1 MKRLLVLSLLLTMAV
16 IGSTLFLRQT
26 EQTENAENKPEVS
39 AEVLSADAERS
50 IKVLCGEEVT
60 EMPVYDYLVQVVAAE
75 MPVSFEPE
83 ALKAQAV
90 AARTYLQRALD
101 GHKHDNADICASS
114 GCCQAYISSDMLKG
128 KWGKNYDLYIEKI
141 KTAVSETDGE
151 YISYEGKPA
160 LAAFHSSS
168 AGKTEDSGE
177 VWNALPYLVSVDSP
191 EKADEVP
198 NYVSTVK
205 STDLDFRDTIL
216 CIMPEADMT
225 GEAKDWVGEIKRS
238 KSGRVESIVIGGK
251 ELAGTKLR
259 EAFSLRSTAF
269 ELEHKDGQ
277 FVFTVTGYGHGV
289 GMSQY
294 GANAMAKDGA
304 DYREI
309 LEHYYP
315 GTVLS

>member
-1 MKRLLVLSLLLTMAV
+1 MKRLLILSLLLTMAV
-16 IGSTLFLRQT
+16 IGSTLLLRNPR
-26 EQTENAENKPEVS
+26 QTENAENKPEAS

-50 IKVLCGEEVT
+50 IKVLCGEEVR
-60 EMPVYDYLVQVVAAE
+60 EMTVYDYLVQVVAAE

-101 GHKHDNADICASS
+101 GHKHENADICAASD
-114 GCCQAYISSDMLKG
+114 CCQAFISSDMLKG

-238 KSGRVESIVIGGK
+238 KSGRVESITIGGK

>member
-16 IGSTLFLRQT
+16 IGSTLFLRQSW
-26 EQTENAENKPEVS
+26 QTEKAENKPEVS
-39 AEVLSADAERS
+39 AEVLTADAERS

-60 EMPVYDYLVQVVAAE
+60 EMTVYDYLVQVVAAE
-75 MPVSFEPE
+75 MPVSFESE

-114 GCCQAYISSDMLKG
+114 GCCQAFISTDMLKG